1 MDEKGNMKTAPV
13 DGIGQSLKN
22 KAENING
29 LLAGFL
35 PEEGGEQAT
44 VISSVNYSVNAGG
57 KRLRPI
63 LLKTTRP
70 PCGAGGTY
78 APLLAASAVD

>member
-35 PEEGGEQAT
+35 PKEGGEHAT
-44 VISSVNYSVNAGG
+44 LDSSKT
-57 KRLRPI
+57 KR
-63 LLKTTRP
+63 
-70 PCGAGGTY
+70 
-78 APLLAASAVD
+78 V

>member
-1 MDEKGNMKTAPV
+1 MEISSGQGGMERMDEKGNMKTAPV

-35 PEEGGEQAT
+35 PKEG
-44 VISSVNYSVNAGG
+44 VS
-57 KRLRPI
+57 RP
-63 LLKTTRP
+63 R
-70 PCGAGGTY
+70 
-78 APLLAASAVD
+78 